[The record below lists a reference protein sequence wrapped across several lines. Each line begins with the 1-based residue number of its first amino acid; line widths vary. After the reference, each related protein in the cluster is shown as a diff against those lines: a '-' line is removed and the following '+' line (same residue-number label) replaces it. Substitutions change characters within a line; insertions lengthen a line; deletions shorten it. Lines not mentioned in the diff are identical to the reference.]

1 LSKNDIGTMIHYP
14 IPIHKQPLYKKF
26 NYNLP
31 IAEDF
36 AQKILSL
43 PSYPALTDEEV
54 KITCEKI
61 NEAIITLEKIPEV
74 IK

>member
-1 LSKNDIGTMIHYP
+1 MEHLSKNDIGTMIHYP

-31 IAEDF
+31 KAEDF
-36 AQKILSL
+36 SQKILSL
-43 PSYPALTDEEV
+43 PSYPALTDEEI

-61 NEAIITLEKIPEV
+61 NEM